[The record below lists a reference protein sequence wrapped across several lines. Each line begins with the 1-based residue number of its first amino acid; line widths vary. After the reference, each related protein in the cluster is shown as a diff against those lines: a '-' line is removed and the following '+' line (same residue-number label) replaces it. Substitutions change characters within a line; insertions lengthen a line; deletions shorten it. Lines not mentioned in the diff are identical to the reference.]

1 MSRAARAVG
10 ITGALIA
17 TALPPASAAWSD
29 GAAQATSGTVALV
42 PTIAAPT
49 AACSTLSIGG
59 VRVVWTAVTGASGY
73 RLSYGNG
80 GTQTQD
86 VGAGTTAVVL
96 TGLASAGTFSVR
108 TLRTWTTTTPAATTT
123 WTSVSSNALSYTVT
137 LGLLGTC
144 Q

>member
-1 MSRAARAVG
+1 MSRIRAGLLLAALLLGVAVPRAV
-10 ITGALIA
+10 
-17 TALPPASAAWSD
+17 AAWADS
-29 GAAQATSGTVALV
+29 AQATSGTITLV

-49 AACSTLSIGG
+49 ASCSTLSIGG
-59 VRVVWTAVTGASGY
+59 VRVVWTAVSGASGY

-86 VGAGTTAVVL
+86 VGSGTTAVVL
-96 TGLASAGTFSVR
+96 TGLASAGTFTVR

-144 Q
+144 SS